1 MASPLAEAGSQS
13 MQGSMLLCHLLGPK
27 TGVLH
32 LSMPA
37 SFEMFFILL
46 RDRITR
52 MRVYVL
58 M

>member
-27 TGVLH
+27 TGILH

-37 SFEMFFILL
+37 SFEMFFIL
-46 RDRITR
+46 
-52 MRVYVL
+52 
-58 M
+58 